1 MAAPRSLRY
10 HPWYVWMVFY
20 VINRQESSFFPGKPQ
35 GGRPTM
41 SDNPKTVLVA
51 EDKASLTQ
59 MLKFLFLSKGLKV
72 EIAYNGSEALEK
84 AVSLLPDLILLDI
97 MMPEMDGFEVLER
110 LRENGATSQIPIIM
124 LTARKSRE
132 DMEKAKELGAVE
144 YITKPFKA
152 IEVVD
157 KVLRHLG

>member
-1 MAAPRSLRY
+1 
-10 HPWYVWMVFY
+10 
-20 VINRQESSFFPGKPQ
+20 
-35 GGRPTM
+35 M
-41 SDNPKTVLVA
+41 SDTPRTVLVA

-72 EIAYNGSEALEK
+72 EIAFNGREALEK
-84 AVSLLPDLILLDI
+84 ADSLLPDLILLDI

-110 LRENGATSQIPIIM
+110 LKEKEETSRIPIIM

-132 DMEKAKELGAVE
+132 DMQKAKDLGAVE

-152 IEVVD
+152 VEVVD